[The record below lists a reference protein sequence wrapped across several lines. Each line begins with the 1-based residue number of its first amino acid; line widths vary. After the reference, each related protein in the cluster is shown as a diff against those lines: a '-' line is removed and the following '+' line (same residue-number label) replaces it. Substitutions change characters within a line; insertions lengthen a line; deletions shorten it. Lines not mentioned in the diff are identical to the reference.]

1 MDKGIGLFR
10 RDELSGDLGTEVVGV
25 GLGSVTAAPFGR
37 DHGGQH
43 LPLGAAER

>member
-1 MDKGIGLFR
+1 MDKGVGFFR
-10 RDELSGDLGTEVVGV
+10 RGELGSDLGTEVVGV